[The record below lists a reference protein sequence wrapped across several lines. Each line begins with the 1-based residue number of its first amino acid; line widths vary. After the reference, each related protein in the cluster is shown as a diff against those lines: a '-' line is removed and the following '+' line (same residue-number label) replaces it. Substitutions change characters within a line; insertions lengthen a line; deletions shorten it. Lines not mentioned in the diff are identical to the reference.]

1 VKWAWQ
7 FDEFFMSGHT
17 PYDILLTYKPRILVK
32 LVRKIEKK
40 ERKKNDKLVVQY
52 N

>member
-1 VKWAWQ
+1 
-7 FDEFFMSGHT
+7 MSGHT
-17 PYDILLTYKPRILVK
+17 PYDILMTYKPRI

-40 ERKKNDKLVVQY
+40 EREKMTSWWCNTI